1 MVNEHGV
8 AEAAPKDLVKEFGL
22 KVEGENQYPLFK
34 DRATAEKFAYP
45 WNPGRRAYGA
55 LPHLNPVAETLES
68 FKDEARFFSKT
79 YTTKEAGAPP
89 WRDESYG
96 EGMIL
101 FEAKFGKKLSAFA
114 EEILAQY
121 PPLPDA
127 KPGKELSVFGLS
139 GSGKSTALEAIH
151 DLYGSKVVEMDSDT
165 VRFNL
170 LARMVKDIEME
181 NGASL
186 DEVRQNLIHNNLSGP
201 LYLLLNHL
209 TKELKSRG
217 YSVVRSSTM
226 PESGVDL
233 LVYIAH
239 PDGVDPRKVTDEEIP
254 VVGKTLFERTQTR
267 VQGDDDYDWEHAE
280 TVTRFEDMKPVTVQ
294 VPERVHGIFIKN
306 LRGVLSN
313 PPAGLLEFPN
323 HRIDDPAA
331 RKTQYRTF
339 FEKALGKAE

>member
-1 MVNEHGV
+1 
-8 AEAAPKDLVKEFGL
+8 
-22 KVEGENQYPLFK
+22 
-34 DRATAEKFAYP
+34 
-45 WNPGRRAYGA
+45 
-55 LPHLNPVAETLES
+55 
-68 FKDEARFFSKT
+68 
-79 YTTKEAGAPP
+79 
-89 WRDESYG
+89 
-96 EGMIL
+96 
-101 FEAKFGKKLSAFA
+101 
-114 EEILAQY
+114 
-121 PPLPDA
+121 
-127 KPGKELSVFGLS
+127 
-139 GSGKSTALEAIH
+139 
-151 DLYGSKVVEMDSDT
+151 
-165 VRFNL
+165 
-170 LARMVKDIEME
+170 
-181 NGASL
+181 
-186 DEVRQNLIHNNLSGP
+186 
-201 LYLLLNHL
+201 
-209 TKELKSRG
+209 
-217 YSVVRSSTM
+217 M